1 MKREIYRNLANIYSS
16 LLNIDKNKKQQNTIL
31 LFHSVSE
38 ENNSDIYD
46 INIKKFQNI
55 IEFLNNNYE
64 FGKFN
69 DLLKL
74 NNKIIITFDDGYL
87 NNLKLAIPVLQKFEV
102 PSHIFVTTDFIE
114 SRKKEYLNQN
124 DLKELS
130 KIQNVSIGSHGK
142 SHTKLENLDDNKIE
156 SELIESKKF
165 IEDIISKEVNSVSY
179 PHGSFNERVIKIIK
193 NSEYKFGATSVFG
206 SISTNVNKF
215 ILPRIDIWS
224 DDTNKIINQKIN
236 GYWNFI
242 NYINKLKNFKL

>member
-1 MKREIYRNLANIYSS
+1 MKKEIYKNIANTFSTF
-16 LLNIDKNKKQQNTIL
+16 LNFDKKKKQQNTIL
-31 LFHSVSE
+31 LFHSVSND
-38 ENNSDIYD
+38 NNSNIYD

-64 FGKFN
+64 FTKFK

-87 NNLKLAIPVLQKFEV
+87 NNLKLAIPVLQKYEV
-102 PSHIFVTTDFIE
+102 PSHIFVTTDFIK
-114 SRKKEYLNQN
+114 SGNKDYLNRN

-142 SHTKLENLDDNKIE
+142 THTKLENLDDNKIE
-156 SELIESKKF
+156 TELTESKNF
-165 IEDIISKEVNSVSY
+165 IEDLISKEINSVSY
-179 PHGSFNERVIKIIK
+179 PHGSYDDRVIKIIK
-193 NSEYKFGATSVFG
+193 NSEYEFGASSIFG
-206 SISTNVNKF
+206 SISNNVNKF

-224 DDTNKIINQKIN
+224 DDTNKIIDQKIN